1 MGQIGIIIDIE
12 EARSLTKKFVTVIFF
27 RFIIIEH
34 IEFYFYFLSYL
45 LLVVYG
51 MFYIFLLTQYV

>member
-34 IEFYFYFLSYL
+34 IEFFLNFLSYL